1 MAICGKDSFITFGLM
16 TIQMSEEIQNEV
28 CLGRG
33 GNLVRWQKM
42 VETVKAVCQ
51 LTLVSDPS
59 EEASVHR

>member
-1 MAICGKDSFITFGLM
+1 
-16 TIQMSEEIQNEV
+16 MSQEIQDEV

-33 GNLVRWQKM
+33 GDLVPWQKM

-51 LTLVSDPS
+51 LTLVSDSS